1 MKQFIDFQATLQAE
15 LAAKNRLASKMRH
28 HWGVEMRDG
37 VEVYKDSFTIWPG
50 TESDSVRKVLKLFG
64 IPIKDIQN
72 QSKDGLS
79 RLYLKLVPGKID
91 TSSYSKEALATELET
106 LIPMNEYRTFRLSY
120 TDMKDSM
127 KFLGWTKEQ
136 IRDYVVVNKV
146 AVSKTSVVSTNLT
159 ELNETNI
166 DDVMGA
172 YIMAEDGTDFQKEL
186 VDVAVVAVPVTAIS
200 VDTETG
206 MQSQTTEFGTG
217 ITLEYRYKRTGY
229 LDDNSPIVV
238 DVYGDMTA
246 AVTDSESN
254 QRVSGIR
261 SLIGTRLGQT
271 DALWY
276 DGRIRTEAA
285 KLLKKHDY
293 ANLIMGSLDSG
304 YDQQKNGSSLL
315 GLLVVI
321 VVVVLVNMAVPG
333 AGFAAIGAAT
343 TTAAALTAIAIT
355 ATVITLALVAAQYL
369 LARSGENVTA
379 EYIGRWVKVTGAVAM
394 VAGIMAAINALI
406 VESAKQAALEGA
418 KTAAIDSAEATAM
431 STAVDVGNG
440 MVVDMANVSMSNV
453 YDAGVKLVAGSW
465 ENSSWLSKMSTA
477 SKVVNPVME
486 WRQKN
491 LQKELTSMSDECKKQ
506 QAALAEEYDKNLHIG
521 IEDIKMSTKPLNAAN
536 IQFEVD
542 YLYEPTKFN
551 ICRTSFVR
559 SGMNIIS

>member
-120 TDMKDSM
+120 IDMKDSM

-136 IRDYVVVNKV
+136 IRNYVVANKV

-166 DDVMGA
+166 DDVIGA

-186 VDVAVVAVPVTAIS
+186 VDVAVVAVPVTAVS

-217 ITLEYRYKRTGY
+217 ITLEYRYKRTGH

-238 DVYGDMTA
+238 NVYGDMTA

-271 DALWY
+271 DTLWY

-379 EYIGRWVKVTGAVAM
+379 EYIGRWIKVTGAVAM

-506 QAALAEEYDKNLHIG
+506 QAVLAEEYDKNLHIG
-521 IEDIKMSTKPLNAAN
+521 VEDIKMSTKPLNAAN

-551 ICRTSFVR
+551 IQRGSFAR
-559 SGMNIIS
+559 SGMNIIT